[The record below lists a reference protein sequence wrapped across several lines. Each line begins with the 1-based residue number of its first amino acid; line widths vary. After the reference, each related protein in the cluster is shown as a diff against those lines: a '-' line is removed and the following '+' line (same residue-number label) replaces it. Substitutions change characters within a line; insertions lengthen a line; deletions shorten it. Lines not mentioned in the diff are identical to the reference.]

1 MSESETQ
8 QDEYITVL
16 NKNDV
21 LCGRGSGP
29 NERAGNINFRDL
41 VVTRKLE
48 QISLVKLLVWYA
60 IIIFGWD
67 NWQCVTLII

>member
-1 MSESETQ
+1 MSESEKQ

-48 QISLVKLLVWYA
+48 QISLEKLLV
-60 IIIFGWD
+60 
-67 NWQCVTLII
+67 